1 MDIFDL
7 ARESESLS
15 RYLDAWVVHADDD
28 LYAWFDGYLSA
39 LHDAKRIS
47 SDQRCG
53 LITMLSM
60 MASSGARNRQQ

>member
-7 ARESESLS
+7 ARESESLA
-15 RYLDAWVVHADDD
+15 RYLDAWMMHADDD
-28 LYAWFDGYLSA
+28 LYAWLDGYLTA
-39 LHDAKRIS
+39 LHDAKKIS

-60 MASSGARNRQQ
+60 MASRGASNRQ